1 MGSTANL
8 FAFLFRNFCSVLLF
22 YLSIFS
28 LVYGA
33 NYLSPP
39 EGENCL
45 FLSSGQK
52 VGGKYKK
59 RAGRAGRCSL
69 HFWRVGNKEMV
80 KLVKNMQ
87 CWPAL
92 LYYTFFCFH
101 NEKWSWPKNNFFIGK
116 FYISLEKK
124 KERLKRKIKLE
135 DKKSK
140 CSRKKLE

>member
-8 FAFLFRNFCSVLLF
+8 FAFLFRNFYSVLLF
-22 YLSIFS
+22 YLNIFS

-87 CWPAL
+87 CWPAF
-92 LYYTFFCFH
+92 LYYNFFSFH
-101 NEKWSWPKNNFFIGK
+101 NKKWSWPKNNFFIGK

-124 KERLKRKIKLE
+124 KKDWREKSNKKIKKVNTA
-135 DKKSK
+135 DKI
-140 CSRKKLE
+140 